1 MFKTTLAY
9 ACLYAARLASTVT
22 ALNPKNANVI
32 LDLPTKDLIYATQ
45 FARRNVWIR
54 LATLPMC
61 VSVGVVI
68 LKRIA
73 ATPAN
78 PHAGLVTMES
88 VLHQIFADVIKAM
101 KDITKLVLHR

>member
-1 MFKTTLAY
+1 MPPSLQGEMCEF
-9 ACLYAARLASTVT
+9 
-22 ALNPKNANVI
+22 
-32 LDLPTKDLIYATQ
+32 DLL
-45 FARRNVWIR
+45 RSR
-54 LATLPMC
+54 C